1 MRKIQIF
8 IMLILCIFVIGCDSN
23 QLNDFT
29 IVATI
34 FPHYDIVK
42 AIVKDKANVKLAI
55 DPGVDSH
62 NYDPSVQGILDI
74 KKADLFIYTGEFMEK
89 WATDLKTDPNSYLNL
104 SQIKDIH
111 LEEIHNKDHQHE
123 DIEHSHAHLIDPH
136 IWTSPNNL
144 LLMVDAICQK
154 VISLDESNKDFYL
167 SNALAYKTEIFK
179 IIDDLAV
186 FLDNIISDKYL
197 SKLQEFLLSGAIFTE
212 ASKVLAIIIIFILAS
227 ETTLTVTL
235 LILNLPVSL
244 LILPFFIIPML
255 FTYVVVQQERRAQ
268 EIERTAPDFLR
279 QLSSM
284 LQVGLSFEN
293 AMEDMS
299 QYGEGPMYDEM
310 RRTIIEIRM
319 GRNFDDAWAAM
330 SRRLKSREL
339 ERIFSIIL
347 DGRKSGSSISKVLSD
362 VSDDLR
368 DLMALKRERRSSV
381 MMSVMFLLISAVIAT
396 PFAVG
401 MVSVYSGFM
410 QSYGMDSAIIFTA
423 PLAGEFYLIIHSI
436 LVGFIISII
445 MDGEI
450 KKGVKYSLPLVAGS
464 FGIFYFISTFGG
476 SLLVGG
482 F

>member
-1 MRKIQIF
+1 MK
-8 IMLILCIFVIGCDSN
+8 
-23 QLNDFT
+23 
-29 IVATI
+29 
-34 FPHYDIVK
+34 
-42 AIVKDKANVKLAI
+42 
-55 DPGVDSH
+55 
-62 NYDPSVQGILDI
+62 
-74 KKADLFIYTGEFMEK
+74 
-89 WATDLKTDPNSYLNL
+89 
-104 SQIKDIH
+104 
-111 LEEIHNKDHQHE
+111 
-123 DIEHSHAHLIDPH
+123 
-136 IWTSPNNL
+136 
-144 LLMVDAICQK
+144 
-154 VISLDESNKDFYL
+154 
-167 SNALAYKTEIFK
+167 FK
-179 IIDDLAV
+179 IVNDLTI
-186 FLDNIISDKYL
+186 FLDNFIPEKYL
-197 SKLQEFLLSGAIFTE
+197 SKFQEFLLSGAIFTD
-212 ASKVLAIIIIFILAS
+212 ASKVLAILVVFILAG
-227 ETTLTVTL
+227 EIALTLSL
-235 LILNLPVSL
+235 SILSLPISV
-244 LILPFFIIPML
+244 LILPFFSIPIL
-255 FTYVVVQQERRAQ
+255 FTYVIVQQEKRAQ
-268 EIERTAPDFLR
+268 EIEKTAPDFLR

-299 QYGEGPMYDEM
+299 QYGEGPLYDEM

-381 MMSVMFLLISAVIAT
+381 MMSIMFLLISAVIAT

-401 MVSVYSGFM
+401 MVSVYSSFM